1 MSPTGPW
8 LPRASHAPLRR
19 LFAAFGLD
27 VEYVGRAPEASIP
40 DRALYQPR
48 FRPWLLPEW
57 QRRFAATRGR
67 TLVSDDRL
75 YALATL
81 LLQAL
86 ATSEGDVAECGVY
99 RGGTARLLA
108 DVVRESGASRSLAL
122 CDTFAGMPDTDP
134 RVDLHR
140 KGDFADTSLEAV
152 RSYLATYQSIEY
164 VPGLIPASLAPLAQR
179 RFCFVHIDLDIHAA
193 VLDASRFFYERVTPG
208 GFLVYDDY
216 GFAST
221 PGARQAV
228 DTFYADKAEVPLVL
242 AGGQCVVF
250 KTGAETSRDG

>member
-8 LPRASHAPLRR
+8 LPRASHAPLRK

-27 VEYVGRAPEASIP
+27 VEYVGRAPEMIL
-40 DRALYQPR
+40 DRAAYQPR
-48 FRPWLLPEW
+48 LRPWLLDAW
-57 QRRFAATRGR
+57 QQRFAPTRGK

-75 YALATL
+75 YVLATL
-81 LLQAL
+81 LRQAL
-86 ATSEGDVAECGVY
+86 ATSDGDVAECGVY
-99 RGGTARLLA
+99 QGGTARLLGGVLV
-108 DVVRESGASRSLAL
+108 DNGASSLLWL
-122 CDTFAGMPDTDP
+122 CDTFTGMPDTEP
-134 RVDLHR
+134 GVDVHR
-140 KGDFADTSLEAV
+140 RGDFSDTSLEAV
-152 RSYLATYQSIEY
+152 RRYLAAYENVRY
-164 VPGLIPASLAPLAQR
+164 VPGLIPESLVSLAER
-179 RFCFVHIDLDIHAA
+179 RFCFVHIDLDIRAA

-228 DTFYADKAEVPLVL
+228 DAFYADKPETPLAL

-250 KTGAETSRDG
+250 KAGAR

>member
-8 LPRASHAPLRR
+8 LPRASHAPLRK

-27 VEYVGRAPEASIP
+27 VEYVGRASDVTIP
-40 DRALYQPR
+40 DRAAYQPR
-48 FRPWLLPEW
+48 FRPWLLDTW
-57 QRRFAATRGR
+57 QQRFAATRGR

-81 LLQAL
+81 LHQAL

-99 RGGTARLLA
+99 QGGTARLLA
-108 DVVRESGASRSLAL
+108 NVIRDAGASRSLAL

-140 KGDFADTSLEAV
+140 KGDFSDTSLEAV
-152 RSYLATYQSIEY
+152 HRYLAAYENIQY
-164 VPGLIPASLAPLAQR
+164 VPGLIPASLVPLTQR
-179 RFCFVHIDLDIHAA
+179 RFCFVHIDLDIRAA

-228 DTFYADKAEVPLVL
+228 DTFYADKPEAPLAL

-250 KTGAETSRDG
+250 KAGGR

>member
-1 MSPTGPW
+1 MSPSGPW
-8 LPRASHAPLRR
+8 LPRASHAPLRK

-27 VEYVGRAPEASIP
+27 VEYVGRVPESMIP
-40 DRALYQPR
+40 DRAAYQPR
-48 FRPWLLPEW
+48 FRPWLLDDW
-57 QRRFAATRGR
+57 QRRFAPTRGK

-81 LLQAL
+81 LRQAL
-86 ATSEGDVAECGVY
+86 ATSDGDVAECGVY
-99 RGGTARLLA
+99 QGGTARLLA
-108 DVVRESGASRSLAL
+108 DVMRETGAERPLVL

-134 RVDLHR
+134 NIDVHR
-140 KGDFADTSLEAV
+140 KGDFSDTSLDAV
-152 RSYLATYQSIEY
+152 RRFLAAYANIEY
-164 VPGLIPASLAPLAQR
+164 VAGLIPASLAPLASR
-179 RFCFVHIDLDIHAA
+179 RFCFVHVDLDIRAA
-193 VLDASRFFYERVTPG
+193 VLDASTFFYRRVVPG

-228 DTFYADKAEVPLVL
+228 DDFYADKPETPLVL

-250 KTGAETSRDG
+250 KADVR